1 MAHRDCFES
10 TFSEAQSSFWTLI
23 CVTTRDAEQRA
34 AIEQEVEWLWRCG
47 AIASERIIVVEDPC
61 PDIGSGGSSLN
72 ALLVAAEH
80 LCAQRGLSV
89 LSEEVLLE
97 SRILII
103 HSGRECGLNRCGS
116 AFMYLG
122 KDTITKEGIR
132 VPRSLFVL
140 QLLQLTKLAAHFS
153 NNSFAYVMDV
163 IGIDYC
169 SNKYGNDANV
179 PLVLATFYMPI
190 DIATTLLSLHSVYPL
205 SSCTYYGI
213 DNGSPGLQLSI
224 FFDFIV
230 AIANGTNEED
240 FVRERSPH
248 DERSAKAR
256 QILFRR
262 FSRYNAHAC
271 FLNITKYHYF
281 QPADEQN
288 VVVFWNTLTGN
299 SYRNANEVKKEL
311 FLPALEDS
319 SYAQLSLKSCF
330 QLNR

>member
-1 MAHRDCFES
+1 
-10 TFSEAQSSFWTLI
+10 
-23 CVTTRDAEQRA
+23 
-34 AIEQEVEWLWRCG
+34 
-47 AIASERIIVVEDPC
+47 
-61 PDIGSGGSSLN
+61 
-72 ALLVAAEH
+72 
-80 LCAQRGLSV
+80 
-89 LSEEVLLE
+89 
-97 SRILII
+97 
-103 HSGRECGLNRCGS
+103 
-116 AFMYLG
+116 
-122 KDTITKEGIR
+122 
-132 VPRSLFVL
+132 
-140 QLLQLTKLAAHFS
+140 
-153 NNSFAYVMDV
+153 MDV

-271 FLNITKYHYF
+271 FLNITKYHYL

-311 FLPALEDS
+311 FLPALEGLMGELVPNGSPLVGKGGGTSNLIRICLSEHVGGGRIEVGLIRNVVSTKVAEFGGEFLLEGSRGAEIEDS
-319 SYAQLSLKSCF
+319 
-330 QLNR
+330 